1 MRFLFGVGGVSVLK
15 KKTVYFVIG
24 IVFVIWLAGCL
35 SPSGKTNESTPTP
48 TPTPTVAPTYTVAPS
63 TTPIESQNDTKE
75 EIPVP
80 KADIIIYS
88 LDSDNFEKIAIQV
101 KVDAEKI
108 TLFDLVKK
116 ITVSLGDESFSV
128 EVKNAFFEK
137 TKAIVDFEPTGAP
150 GVTSPNYESSLL
162 DCIAQSII
170 ENYESCT
177 AVVFRINGEAYVSEN
192 FKFGINDAY
201 MIK

>member
-1 MRFLFGVGGVSVLK
+1 MK
-15 KKTVYFVIG
+15 KKTVFFIIG

-35 SPSGKTNESTPTP
+35 APRGEDGKEKN
-48 TPTPTVAPTYTVAPS
+48 PTPTVSVPATETPS
-63 TTPIESQNDTKE
+63 ATPSVTTPDIKE

-116 ITVSLGDESFSV
+116 ITVSLGDESFTV

-137 TKAIVDFEPTGAP
+137 TKAIVDFEPEGAP
-150 GVTSPNYESSLL
+150 GFTSPNYESSLL

-177 AVVFRINGEAYVSEN
+177 AVVFRINGEAYVSDN
-192 FKFGINDAY
+192 FNFGINDAY

>member
-1 MRFLFGVGGVSVLK
+1 MRFLYRVGGVSVLK
-15 KKTVYFVIG
+15 KKTVFFIIG

-35 SPSGKTNESTPTP
+35 APRGEDGKEKN
-48 TPTPTVAPTYTVAPS
+48 PTPTVSVPATETPS
-63 TTPIESQNDTKE
+63 ATPSVTTPDIKE

-116 ITVSLGDESFSV
+116 ITVSLGDESFTV

-137 TKAIVDFEPTGAP
+137 TKAIVDFEPEGAP
-150 GVTSPNYESSLL
+150 GFTSPNYESSLL

-177 AVVFRINGEAYVSEN
+177 AVVFRINGEAYVSDN
-192 FKFGINDAY
+192 FNFGINDAY